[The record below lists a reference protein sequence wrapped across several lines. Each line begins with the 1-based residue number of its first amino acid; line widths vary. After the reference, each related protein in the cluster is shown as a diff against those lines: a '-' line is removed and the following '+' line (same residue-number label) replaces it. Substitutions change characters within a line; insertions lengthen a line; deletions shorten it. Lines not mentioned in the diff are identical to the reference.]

1 MAYIQTNK
9 PGIIRDTHSKAI
21 LFVDQAA
28 AKKEFNERSEEKM
41 KIQSEINT
49 LKVNMEQMQTSL
61 KQEIGELKEI
71 ILNAISGKGNI

>member
-9 PGIIRDTHSKAI
+9 PGIIRDAHSKAI
-21 LFVDQAA
+21 LFVDEA
-28 AKKEFNERSEEKM
+28 AKKEFNERNAEKI

-49 LKVNMEQMQTSL
+49 LKVNMEEMQTSL
-61 KQEIGELKEI
+61 KQEICELKAI